1 MNLYALG
8 AALLIGV
15 LALWRINAAENA
27 QALAEQTVTHNA
39 ALLASEQARTAEQ
52 SEVIAAQREQMGRMT
67 AADTAFR
74 ALSQTIARDGA
85 ATRQTL
91 QELKENDQAVAEY
104 LRGAVPVVYGVQ
116 FARPETTDPAEYN
129 PGRAV
134 PAGGLPPAGAPRDPG
149 Q

>member
-15 LALWRINAAENA
+15 LALWRIDAAENA
-27 QALAEQTVTHNA
+27 QALAEQSVTHNA

-52 SEVIAAQREQMGRMT
+52 SELIADQRDQMGRMT
-67 AADTAFR
+67 DADKAFR
-74 ALSQTIARDGA
+74 ALAQTITRDGA

-104 LRGAVPVVYGVQ
+104 LRGAVPAVYGVQ
-116 FARPETTDPAEYN
+116 FERPATTDPLDYK
-129 PGRAV
+129 PRAAV
-134 PAGGLPPAGAPRDPG
+134 SAGGLPASSAAGNPE